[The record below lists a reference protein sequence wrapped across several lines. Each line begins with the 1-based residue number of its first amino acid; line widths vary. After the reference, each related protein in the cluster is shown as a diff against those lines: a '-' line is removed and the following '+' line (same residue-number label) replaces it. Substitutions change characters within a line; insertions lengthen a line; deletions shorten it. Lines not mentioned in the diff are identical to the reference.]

1 MLSGCVC
8 PSNFICV
15 WHAYDGASASL
26 GQGLQATESLSGL
39 LEGSGNL
46 SEKRVVLWWLCS
58 FLRHR
63 LASQRQFGVHP
74 KRSMRFEDGRTCDL
88 GTFS

>member
-1 MLSGCVC
+1 MIVKLIQNLEIKMESQIN
-8 PSNFICV
+8 SL
-15 WHAYDGASASL
+15 DASL

-46 SEKRVVLWWLCS
+46 FEKRVVLWWLCS

-63 LASQRQFGVHP
+63 LPSQRQFGVHP